1 MRNKGENRLML
12 QQQQLGSWR
21 TPLLIIVA
29 GCLISAIGFGIRSSF
44 GLFLDPLTSARGW
57 TRETYALAMAIQNLF
72 WGLGLPFAGALADRL
87 GSSRVIVFGA
97 IVYFAGVYGMSVADS
112 QSVFYLTAGVMS
124 GVGVAFSAFT
134 LAMASMARV
143 VDSSKRS
150 LVLGLGTAAGSF
162 GQVVFAP
169 LSQGFINAFGWQQ
182 ALFMLG
188 MIALVLIPLALIL
201 PGGKS
206 QQSMAEA
213 EQTLTQ
219 ALGEALRHRG
229 YVLLTIGFFV
239 CGFHV
244 AFIAV
249 HFPSYVKDLGL
260 DSSVGAYSLSLI
272 GLFNIAGSL
281 LAGFVG
287 QRYSKKLGLSSIYF
301 LRAVVIT
308 MLLLSPKTPFVIL
321 MFAAIMGLLWLSTVP
336 LTTGIV
342 AQVFGVRYMATL
354 FGIVFL
360 SHQLG
365 SFIGVWLGGRLYD
378 STGSYDGMWW
388 AGVVLGLL
396 AAIVHLGIDEKPLPR
411 LGVQAAT

>member
-1 MRNKGENRLML
+1 
-12 QQQQLGSWR
+12 
-21 TPLLIIVA
+21 
-29 GCLISAIGFGIRSSF
+29 
-44 GLFLDPLTSARGW
+44 
-57 TRETYALAMAIQNLF
+57 
-72 WGLGLPFAGALADRL
+72 
-87 GSSRVIVFGA
+87 
-97 IVYFAGVYGMSVADS
+97 
-112 QSVFYLTAGVMS
+112 
-124 GVGVAFSAFT
+124 
-134 LAMASMARV
+134 
-143 VDSSKRS
+143 VD
-150 LVLGLGTAAGSF
+150 
-162 GQVVFAP
+162 
-169 LSQGFINAFGWQQ
+169 
-182 ALFMLG
+182 
-188 MIALVLIPLALIL
+188 
-201 PGGKS
+201 
-206 QQSMAEA
+206 
-213 EQTLTQ
+213 
-219 ALGEALRHRG
+219 
-229 YVLLTIGFFV
+229 
-239 CGFHV
+239 FHV
-244 AFIAV
+244 AFITV

-321 MFAAIMGLLWLSTVP
+321 MFASIMGLLWLSTVP

-378 STGSYDGMWW
+378 TTGSYDGMWW

-411 LGVQAAT
+411 LGVQAAA